1 MGPGEVGPGEVGPG
15 LDPLSPDLDARLAK
29 AHRLGPLALRRMGH
43 DVATGS
49 AVRVAGYRAGRH
61 EQARSAERT
70 ALRATAMKLAI
81 ASAEIYSEARTHART
96 HARMDGW
103 MQQAAAAARLCE

>member
-1 MGPGEVGPGEVGPG
+1 
-15 LDPLSPDLDARLAK
+15 
-29 AHRLGPLALRRMGH
+29 MGH

-49 AVRVAGYRAGRH
+49 AVRVAGYRAARH

-81 ASAEIYSEARTHART
+81 ASAEIYSEARTHGW
-96 HARMDGW
+96 MDG
-103 MQQAAAAARLCE
+103 CSKPPPPHVFVSE